1 MKPERSLVA
10 ERPLAQHCAELVRSG
25 PGPAE
30 LLPALARAGERMAR
44 GLRGALAGLLGG
56 EPPMVECDPPEDMA
70 PTDLQATVPGLAAW
84 SLYGLGGGSGRL
96 LSAVDAEAV
105 LRLVDRAFGGPGEA
119 PHPLPRE
126 LPLSAELM
134 VQRVEA
140 VLAAQFAEAAGLSRT
155 DAVTALRRDSD
166 FAQVQ
171 PFGPET
177 RLAVLTL
184 SIAEGGRAPWRMRLA
199 LPFPILADLF
209 TGTDRPAGRPR
220 RARPADPLAAPYADL
235 PLPVSAVLVDVALP
249 LSVLSTLEVGQILA
263 VPIARSIPLRVA
275 GRTVAHGSIGAVDD
289 RVAVQLTQL
298 S

>member
-1 MKPERSLVA
+1 MKPERLFVA
-10 ERPLAQHCAELVRSG
+10 ERPLAQHCAALARSG

-30 LLPALARAGERMAR
+30 LLPAFARAGERMAR
-44 GLRGALAGLLGG
+44 SLRGALAGLLGG
-56 EPPMVECDPPEDMA
+56 EPPTVECDLPEDMA
-70 PTDLQATVPGLAAW
+70 PAELAAAVPGLAAW
-84 SLYGLGGGSGRL
+84 SLYGLGGGAGRM

-140 VLAAQFAEAAGLSRT
+140 VLSTNFAAAAGLSRA
-155 DAVTALRRDSD
+155 DAVATLRRDSD
-166 FAQVQ
+166 FEQVQ

-184 SIAEGGRAPWRMRLA
+184 SVSEGGRAPWRMRLA

-209 TGTDRPAGRPR
+209 ANAERPTGPR
-220 RARPADPLAAPYADL
+220 RAAAVDPLDAPYGDL

-249 LSVLSTLEVGQILA
+249 LSVLSALDVGHVLA
-263 VPIARSIPLRVA
+263 VPIARSIPVRVA
-275 GRTVAHGSIGAVDD
+275 DRTVAHGSIGAVDD
-289 RVAVQLTQL
+289 RVAVQITQL

>member
-1 MKPERSLVA
+1 MKPERLLVA
-10 ERPLAQHCAELVRSG
+10 ERPLAQHCAGLVRSG

-30 LLPALARAGERMAR
+30 LLPALARAGERLAR
-44 GLRGALAGLLGG
+44 SLRGALAGLLGG
-56 EPPMVECDPPEDMA
+56 EPPMVECGMPEDMA
-70 PTDLQATVPGLAAW
+70 PADLAAAVPGLAAW
-84 SLYGLGGGSGRL
+84 SLYGLGDSTARL

-105 LRLVDRAFGGPGEA
+105 LRLIDRAFGGPGEA

-140 VLAAQFAEAAGLSRT
+140 VLSANFAAAAGLPRAN
-155 DAVTALRRDSD
+155 AVTALRRDSD
-166 FAQVQ
+166 FGQVQ

-184 SIAEGGRAPWRMRLA
+184 SVSEGGSRPWRMRLA
-199 LPFPILADLF
+199 LPFPVLAGLF
-209 TGTDRPAGRPR
+209 ANAERPTASR
-220 RARPADPLAAPYADL
+220 RAAAADPLDAPYGDL

-249 LSVLSTLEVGQILA
+249 LSVLSALEVGQVLA
-263 VPIARSIPLRVA
+263 VPIARSIPVRVA
-275 GRTVAHGSIGAVDD
+275 DRTVAHGSIGAVDD